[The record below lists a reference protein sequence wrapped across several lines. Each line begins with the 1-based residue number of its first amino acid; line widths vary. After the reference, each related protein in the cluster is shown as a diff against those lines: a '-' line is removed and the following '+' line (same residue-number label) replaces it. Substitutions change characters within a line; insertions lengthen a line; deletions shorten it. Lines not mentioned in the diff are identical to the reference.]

1 MTASDLVTDTSV
13 EMPDEWPMRTA
24 ASFNPFIT
32 SGSRGWAKYYAD
44 HGDLFMRITN
54 LKRHRIKPDL
64 SDRQHVALP
73 ASEKEGLRT
82 GLRHGD
88 ILISITADIG
98 IIGYVDETV
107 PTPAYIN
114 QHVACLRLPSDQVS
128 PKFVAYYLASSEPQ
142 RRFIE
147 MTDVGAKTGIN
158 LTTVGKLTF
167 PCPSLVEQEAIAEA
181 LSDADALIEGLE
193 RLIAKK
199 RLIKRGAMQDLLTAK
214 RRLPGFSGEWVE
226 TSFGQCFQFL
236 RTGSASRSQLGAN
249 LGVGYIHYGDIHGMK
264 SVMLDT
270 SVTRLPEIESGQVE
284 TLSRVR
290 DGDLVIADASEDLA
304 DVGKSVEVRG
314 VGDKQIVAGLHTF
327 LLRGNQEIVADGFKA
342 YIQFLRDVRAGIEN
356 IATGSSVYGIS
367 KKNLAGLKFR
377 VPPVREQAAIGQ
389 MFADMD
395 AEIQILDTR
404 LEKARQVKE
413 GMMQNLLTG
422 RIRLV

>member
-1 MTASDLVTDTSV
+1 MLIHVLNRNPYFLAFNDGVNQTHLLNSV
-13 EMPDEWPMRTA
+13 FEKCELAVPDEAEEQKR
-24 ASFNPFIT
+24 I
-32 SGSRGWAKYYAD
+32 GS
-44 HGDLFMRITN
+44 
-54 LKRHRIKPDL
+54 
-64 SDRQHVALP
+64 
-73 ASEKEGLRT
+73 
-82 GLRHGD
+82 
-88 ILISITADIG
+88 
-98 IIGYVDETV
+98 
-107 PTPAYIN
+107 
-114 QHVACLRLPSDQVS
+114 
-128 PKFVAYYLASSEPQ
+128 
-142 RRFIE
+142 
-147 MTDVGAKTGIN
+147 
-158 LTTVGKLTF
+158 
-167 PCPSLVEQEAIAEA
+167 A
-181 LSDADALIEGLE
+181 LSDADALIEALE

-199 RLIKRGAMQDLLTAK
+199 RLIKQGAMQDLLTAK

-236 RTGSASRSQLGAN
+236 RTGSASRSQLGVN

-327 LLRGNQEIVADGFKA
+327 LLRGNPEIVADGFKA

-404 LEKARQVKE
+404 LEKARQVKD

>member
-1 MTASDLVTDTSV
+1 MTVSDLVNIADV
-13 EMPDEWPMRTA
+13 GKPAEWRMRTA
-24 ASFNPFIT
+24 ESFNPFIT

-73 ASEKEGLRT
+73 PTENEGLRT
-82 GLRHGD
+82 GLRPGD

-98 IIGYVDETV
+98 IIGYVDESV

-114 QHVACLRLPSDQVS
+114 QHVACLRFPPDQVS
-128 PKFVAYYLASSEPQ
+128 SKFVAYYLASAEPQ

-158 LTTVGKLTF
+158 LTTVRKLTF
-167 PCPSLVEQEAIAEA
+167 PYPSLKEQEAIAEA

-193 RLIAKK
+193 RLITKK
-199 RLIKRGAMQDLLTAK
+199 RLIKQGAMQNLLTAT

-226 TSFGQCFQFL
+226 
-236 RTGSASRSQLGAN
+236 RKLGAVAMLQRGFDLPN
-249 LGVGYIHYGDIHGMK
+249 SMRTDGKYPVVYSNGIMATHARFMCEGPGVVTGRSGTIGNVTFVHGRYWPHNTALWVKNFLGNNARFVFYLLQFID
-264 SVMLDT
+264 L
-270 SVTRLPEIESGQVE
+270 RRFASGSGVP
-284 TLSRVR
+284 TLNRN
-290 DGDLVIADASEDLA
+290 DAHD
-304 DVGKSVEVRG
+304 D
-314 VGDKQIVAGLHTF
+314 
-327 LLRGNQEIVADGFKA
+327 
-342 YIQFLRDVRAGIEN
+342 
-356 IATGSSVYGIS
+356 
-367 KKNLAGLKFR
+367 
-377 VPPVREQAAIGQ
+377 PVRIPHDAGEQEAISTVLD
-389 MFADMD
+389 DMD
-395 AEIQILDTR
+395 AEIQALETR

>member
-1 MTASDLVTDTSV
+1 MTASDLVTGTSV
-13 EMPDEWPMRTA
+13 EKPDEWPMRTA

-82 GLRHGD
+82 GLRNGD

-98 IIGYVDETV
+98 IIGYVDENI

-114 QHVACLRLPSDQVS
+114 QHVACLRLPADQVS

-167 PCPSLVEQEAIAEA
+167 PCPPLAEQEAIAEA

-199 RLIKRGAMQDLLTAK
+199 RLIKQGAMQDLLTAK
-214 RRLPGFSGEWVE
+214 RRLPGFSGEWKVRRLGDIFEIGSSKRVFQRDWRNFGIPFYRAREIVLFAENLEVE
-226 TSFGQCFQFL
+226 KGLHISPDLYESLKKVSGVPEKGDLLVTGVGTLGRVYLVESEDPFYFKDGNIIWFKIRGSMSSEFL
-236 RTGSASRSQLGAN
+236 RQVFRTDEMMQQIYYSAGGST
-249 LGVGYIHYGDIHGMK
+249 VGTYTISNAK
-264 SVMLDT
+264 K
-270 SVTRLPEIESGQVE
+270 TRIN
-284 TLSRVR
+284 
-290 DGDLVIADASEDLA
+290 
-304 DVGKSVEVRG
+304 
-314 VGDKQIVAGLHTF
+314 F
-327 LLRGNQEIVADGFKA
+327 
-342 YIQFLRDVRAGIEN
+342 
-356 IATGSSVYGIS
+356 
-367 KKNLAGLKFR
+367 
-377 VPPVREQAAIGQ
+377 PPVDEQAAI
-389 MFADMD
+389 ARVLDDMD
-395 AEIQILDTR
+395 SEIQALETR

-422 RIRLV
+422 RVRLV

>member
-1 MTASDLVTDTSV
+1 MTGQSLPMGTIADIADFEGGTQPPRSTFSFSPSADHVRLIQIRDYKSDEFKTYIPKALARNRCDADDIMIGRYGPPVFQILRGL
-13 EMPDEWPMRTA
+13 EG
-24 ASFNPFIT
+24 SFNVALIKVHPRPGVSREYLYQVLKQKSLFDLIDGLSQRS
-32 SGSRGWAKYYAD
+32 SGQTGVDMGALRS
-44 HGDLFMRITN
+44 FPIF
-54 LKRHRIKPDL
+54 
-64 SDRQHVALP
+64 LP
-73 ASEKEGLRT
+73 ASK
-82 GLRHGD
+82 
-88 ILISITADIG
+88 
-98 IIGYVDETV
+98 
-107 PTPAYIN
+107 
-114 QHVACLRLPSDQVS
+114 
-128 PKFVAYYLASSEPQ
+128 
-142 RRFIE
+142 
-147 MTDVGAKTGIN
+147 
-158 LTTVGKLTF
+158 
-167 PCPSLVEQEAIAEA
+167 EQEAIAEA

-199 RLIKRGAMQDLLTAK
+199 RLIKQGAMQDLLTAK

-270 SVTRLPEIESGQVE
+270 SVTRLPEIAGGQVA
-284 TLSRVR
+284 TLSRVQ
-290 DGDLVIADASEDLA
+290 DGDLVIADASEDIT

-327 LLRGNQEIVADGFKA
+327 LLRGNPEIVADGFKA
-342 YIQFLRDVRAGIEN
+342 YIQFLRDVRAGIES

-367 KKNLAGLKFR
+367 KKNLAALKFR

-395 AEIQILDTR
+395 AEIQALDTR